1 MKSFARVGEAI
12 DERKAENS
20 KSRGILVALTSIL
33 LLAAHMFV
41 AVEASVGSNANDN
54 PHHQSWKTVSKVANS
69 LCSKTRY
76 PQRCVSSMASY
87 PAYQTAKLG
96 DLTNVALQVSV
107 QRAQKAR
114 DFALSIQNNVMNER
128 ERAAWKDCLELFE
141 DTIERLNVCSSN
153 GFLEKDSPVWLSAA
167 LTNQETCLNGFSD
180 LNLSASN
187 PIQAFMSSRA
197 VNLSELVSNSLSMYK
212 LSTMPTITGNNRR
225 LLSFKNN
232 EEADFYSSYGRLNE
246 DGFPEWL
253 SVGDR
258 KLLQSSSP
266 ASQANVVVAQD
277 GSGNYRTIAQAIS
290 AVPQGSSKRYIIYI
304 KAGTYK
310 ENIDISNKI
319 TNLML
324 VGDGMD
330 KTIVTGS
337 KSVQDGV
344 TTFQTAT
351 VAVSGNGFI
360 ARDMTFE
367 NTAGAA
373 KQQAVALRVGSDLS
387 AVYRCSIKGYQD
399 TLYVYS
405 LRQFYSEVD
414 IYGTVDFIFG
424 NAAVVIQ
431 NSNIIA
437 RLPMSNQQNTLTA
450 QGRSDPNENTGISIH
465 KCVVSASSDLQAVKG
480 SIKTYLGRP
489 WKEYSRTVFMQ
500 STLGDLIDP
509 AGWLPWSG
517 NFALST
523 LYYGEYMNSGAG
535 AGTSKR
541 VNWPGYHVMTS
552 ATEASKFT
560 VANFI
565 SGTSWIPATGATYT
579 SGLN

>member
-1 MKSFARVGEAI
+1 MKSYGRVDEAV

-20 KSRGILVALTSIL
+20 KSRGVLIVLTSIL
-33 LLAAHMFV
+33 LLAAHVFV
-41 AVEASVGSNANDN
+41 AVEASVGSKADDN
-54 PHHQSWKTVSKVANS
+54 RHHHSWETVSKVANS
-69 LCSKTRY
+69 VCSKTRY

-96 DLTNVALQVSV
+96 DLNNVALQLSI

-114 DFALSIQNNVMNER
+114 DFALSLTDNVMNEK
-128 ERAAWKDCLELFE
+128 ERAAWQDCLELFE

-153 GFLEKDSPVWLSAA
+153 GYLKKDSPVWLSAA
-167 LTNQETCLNGFSD
+167 LTNQQTCLNGFTD

-232 EEADFYSSYGRLNE
+232 EEVDFYSNYGRLND

-258 KLLQSSSP
+258 KLLQSSSA

-277 GSGNYRTIAQAIS
+277 GSGNYRTIAQAIN
-290 AVPQGSSKRYIIYI
+290 AVPQKSSKRYIIYI

-310 ENIDISNKI
+310 ENIDISKKI

-324 VGDGMD
+324 VGDGKD
-330 KTIVTGS
+330 KTVVTGS

-344 TTFQTAT
+344 TTFKTAT

-373 KQQAVALRVGSDLS
+373 KHQAVALRVGSDLS

-405 LRQFYSEVD
+405 LRQFYREVD

-437 RLPMSNQQNTLTA
+437 RRPMSNQQNTLTA

-489 WKEYSRTVFMQ
+489 WQEYSRTVFMQ

-541 VNWPGYHVMTS
+541 VNWPGYHVITS
-552 ATEASKFT
+552 ATEASKFS

-565 SGTSWIPATGATYT
+565 SGTSWIPATGVAFT

>member
-1 MKSFARVGEAI
+1 MKSYVRV
-12 DERKAENS
+12 DERNAGNS
-20 KSRGILVALTSIL
+20 KSRGVLVALTSIL
-33 LLAAHMFV
+33 LLAAHVFV

-54 PHHQSWKTVSKVANS
+54 RHHHSWETVSKVANS
-69 LCSKTRY
+69 VCSKTRY
-76 PQRCVSSMASY
+76 PERCVSSMASY
-87 PAYQTAKLG
+87 PAYQTAKLD
-96 DLTNVALQVSV
+96 DLTDVALQVSI

-114 DFALSIQNNVMNER
+114 DFALSLKNNVTNER
-128 ERAAWKDCLELFE
+128 ERAAWQDCLELFE
-141 DTIERLNVCSSN
+141 DTIEHLNVCSSN
-153 GFLEKDSPVWLSAA
+153 GFLKKDSPVWLSAA

-187 PIQAFMSSRA
+187 PIQAFMASRA

-212 LSTMPTITGNNRR
+212 LSTLPTITGNNRR
-225 LLSFKNN
+225 LMSFKNN
-232 EEADFYSSYGRLNE
+232 EEADFYSNYGRLNE

-277 GSGNYRTIAQAIS
+277 GSGNYRTIAQAIN
-290 AVPQGSSKRYIIYI
+290 AVPQKSSKRYIIYI

-310 ENIDISNKI
+310 ENIDISKKI

-324 VGDGMD
+324 VGDGKD
-330 KTIVTGS
+330 KTIVSGS

-344 TTFQTAT
+344 TTFKSAT

-373 KQQAVALRVGSDLS
+373 KHQAVALRVGSDLS

-437 RLPMSNQQNTLTA
+437 RRPMSNQQNTLTA

-489 WKEYSRTVFMQ
+489 WKEYSRTVFLQ

-552 ATEASKFT
+552 ATEASKFS

-565 SGTSWIPATGATYT
+565 SGTSWIPATGVTFT

>member
-1 MKSFARVGEAI
+1 MKSYVRVDEAV

-20 KSRGILVALTSIL
+20 KSRGVLTVLTSIL
-33 LLAAHMFV
+33 LLAAHVFV
-41 AVEASVGSNANDN
+41 AVEASVGSNADDN
-54 PHHQSWKTVSKVANS
+54 RHHHSWKTVSKVANS
-69 LCSKTRY
+69 VCSKTRY

-96 DLTNVALQVSV
+96 DLTNVALQVSM

-114 DFALSIQNNVMNER
+114 DFTLGLQNNVMNER
-128 ERAAWKDCLELFE
+128 ERAAWQDCLELFE

-167 LTNQETCLNGFSD
+167 LTNQETCLNGFRD

-187 PIQAFMSSRA
+187 PIQAFMASRA

-225 LLSFKNN
+225 LLSLKNN
-232 EEADFYSSYGRLNE
+232 EEGDFYSNYGRLND

-266 ASQANVVVAQD
+266 ANQANVVVAQD
-277 GSGNYRTIAQAIS
+277 GSGNYRTISQAIN
-290 AVPQGSSKRYIIYI
+290 AVPQKSSKRYIIYI

-310 ENIDISNKI
+310 ENIDISKQI

-324 VGDGMD
+324 VGDGKD

-344 TTFQTAT
+344 TTFKTAT

-373 KQQAVALRVGSDLS
+373 KHQAVALRIGSDLS

-405 LRQFYSEVD
+405 LRQFYREVD

-437 RLPMSNQQNTLTA
+437 RRPMSNQQNTLTA

-541 VNWPGYHVMTS
+541 VNWPGYHVITS

-565 SGTSWIPATGATYT
+565 SGTSWIPATGITYT